1 MTDEVKKLIEELLK
15 HKDELGYLIF
25 DKYTVAGE
33 EEWDWLCQFA
43 DFDPEKTKSIKLYVV
58 DAEVD
63 EGEDDED
70 DESLIYVIT
79 YRYKSCDFE
88 ETDEYDESEEEDAQ
102 EAFEEL
108 IQDKN
113 LEYAIFEEVTTNYVD
128 YEDREIIRQY
138 WAD

>member
-128 YEDREIIRQY
+128 YEEREIIRQY